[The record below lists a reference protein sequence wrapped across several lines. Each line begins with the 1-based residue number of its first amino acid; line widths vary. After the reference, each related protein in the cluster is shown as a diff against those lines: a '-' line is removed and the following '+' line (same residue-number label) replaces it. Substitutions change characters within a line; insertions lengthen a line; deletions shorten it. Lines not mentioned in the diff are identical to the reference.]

1 MTFATSVELLKFHW
15 VAYTIYALMIISII
29 AWFAYNLTRKEK
41 AKSIVRIPFYGY
53 IGFLVAGGVGH
64 HIFTYNAIP
73 WVSEDIMRHEIKPD
87 VTFDITVKNHE
98 WTLPTKPMVVK
109 AGEKV
114 LFNAKS
120 EDLVYGFGLFR
131 KDGTLVTQMQ
141 INPKRDNDLMWTF
154 NECGKF
160 DLTTSEYAG
169 PAQYDHEGR
178 DKMFV
183 ADAVEVIGCDGNAAM
198 KKEGSEK

>member
-15 VAYTIYALMIISII
+15 VAYTIYAVMIVSVI
-29 AWFAYNLTRKEK
+29 AWFAYNLTREEK

-53 IGFLVAGGVGH
+53 IAFLVAGGVGH

-87 VTFDITVKNHE
+87 VVFDIEIKNHK
-98 WTLPTKPMVVK
+98 WNLPARPMVVK
-109 AGEKV
+109 AGQKV
-114 LFNAKS
+114 LFNAHS
-120 EDLVYGFGLFR
+120 DDLVYGFGLFR

-141 INPKRDNDLMWTF
+141 VNPKRKNDLMWTF
-154 NECGKF
+154 NECGSF

-169 PAQYDHEGR
+169 PAQYDHESN
-178 DKMFV
+178 DLMMVK
-183 ADAVEVIGCDGNAAM
+183 DAVKVVGCNEKVAM
-198 KKEGSEK
+198 NEEAHR